1 MKASYL
7 TTENKITVYTNPEY
21 QGADI
26 PDEYMKR
33 PKDTDVPVN
42 SLYGLEPDDK
52 MKAKEHAD
60 TMLALALK
68 MRKGWTPDP
77 IIVVKTSKGYM
88 ILDGHHRWH
97 AARKAGVETLPAVVV
112 DKGDLKYTNEIPEGK
127 LAKAAGAAAL
137 AGACI
142 AGTPGC
148 AVTSVKDVA
157 KGVQTVGRT
166 AQTVKDMGR
175 AGAEEELYNILRQ
188 KLRNVK
194 EGNVEEDS
202 IYQQLKRKFG
212 AVSHKAD
219 YDKVAQYLHNEI
231 VKASKGGAPQHG
243 LGYYAQQIAKE
254 FEGIDYRALI
264 DVYKK
269 EYGLEGLSESLDQPY
284 RLDTPD
290 YMYYVNK
297 WTTKANSPTHT
308 IKFLGQSKDKK
319 KGPGLAWEF
328 EFGTRPHHS
337 GALSNYEVTGE
348 GDAQRILATAVAAI
362 KLFVNEV
369 DPSMVTFTADKGDDG
384 TSRTKLYQRMVQRLA
399 PQLGFK
405 PIVQKGDAMDTFTL
419 VKEADKMGGIDVG
432 SSIQNARE
440 EWRAWIQSLPT
451 QLAQEFID
459 ERPNPDQEDIDVFT
473 KLRLTSKTPVMVS
486 TKELLKQPWMK
497 GSISRTPQPV
507 VDAINKRYGT
517 NFKSGTVYD
526 RDPDRFFR
534 YAKMTANTAKPSV
547 MVDGDV
553 IFGVGRMI
561 AALLRGDASVPVWNL
576 KTVATE
582 SASGYIPSAKEKN
595 DPRFKTALT
604 VDVKPGETQRQ
615 AAKLGMKIDKKGSPP
630 LLHKSA
636 AKNTS
641 ANKAYNLGLTESL
654 MAKYKALKE
663 SQLDE
668 EELVE
673 ISQTPGAIRD
683 WASSDA
689 ANGIIAGF
697 EAEVILPDIGG
708 LEYDEDRESDMSE
721 DRRPRSIDDVLDFL
735 SFDDHGFGLYGSAA
749 DDLRDTL
756 RERYTEWVDDQ
767 IMNAWEYDEFKTVME
782 DEGWLDDIVKDEI
795 DAFDVDD
802 VAQEIFKKDYD
813 ELDDDDK
820 DDVNSSIADRAN
832 EAAEETM
839 LKMWDGETGF
849 YGDALESFREMK
861 YSDRDLEED
870 EYFEQNFP
878 YMSDITDTFGV
889 DWPYIEGNVQD
900 EGAWEDF
907 GDMMQK
913 LVGKKVV
920 VSTGY
925 HSESR
930 GDYYIIEPD
939 SSISP
944 DSTSDAG
951 VEIVSPPMP
960 LATAQQQLLDVA
972 AFLKRNDAYTNDSTG
987 LHMGISLPDNEE
999 NLDYVKLVL
1008 FTGDRYMLEQFDRS
1022 YNSYA
1027 RSAIEKME
1035 TAAKEAKRKNFKF
1048 ERMNIKSAMDALRNG
1063 INKEA
1068 AEIVRGRTGQDKYTS
1083 IHIKQGYIEFRIAGG
1098 DYLNKVEEAEL
1109 AMLRFARA
1117 YTIASDPN
1125 AEREEYQKK
1134 LFKLINSEDPAEN
1147 IWAQYQ
1153 AGQIN
1158 AEDLKDQW
1166 ANNVLGI
1173 DPEAGKQDAFGE
1185 RTYNIVRLKT
1195 GDVVKDIFA
1204 RDEEEAQ
1211 ELFQNWLKQ
1220 FGDDSIH
1227 DNFKLVDP
1235 TKANKEPAGR
1245 KGEVAKRLQGRTRIF
1260 QFVVPNPQDWE
1271 KAKAGVRE
1279 SIMKAVLR
1287 EDEVATFNVPATSE
1301 VEARKKLPYYAD
1313 WITPNRASQIELAK
1327 VMPVRGE
1334 LPKEPDYTDKEFGFA
1349 YKVLQ
1354 YGDLGPELNIV
1365 ITAPNR
1371 ASAIDKL
1378 RQGVRK
1384 KAGTFQAAVKDLKDI
1399 DPGSVDMSKEPEAEA
1414 QSYNVEVRIFGEY
1427 GTTFKTFTVKAASEQ
1442 IAIAKAEEYV
1452 KSNSPRSNVT
1462 ARIPKESK
1470 WRVISAITGESGN
1483 PVRMDITVDADT
1495 EEKARNI
1502 ALMKLQQQNPN
1513 ADVRITYASEVN

>member
-1 MKASYL
+1 MKARYL
-7 TTENKITVYTNPEY
+7 TKEDKITVYTDPQY
-21 QGADI
+21 QGTDI
-26 PDEYMKR
+26 PDEYMNR
-33 PKDTDVPVN
+33 AKDIDVPVK
-42 SLYGLEPDDK
+42 SLYGFEPDDK
-52 MKAKEHAD
+52 MHGKDSAD

-68 MRKGWTPDP
+68 MKTGWTPPP
-77 IIVVKTSKGYM
+77 IIVVKTAKGYM
-88 ILDGHHRWH
+88 ILDGHHRFH
-97 AARKAGVETLPAVVV
+97 AAKKAGLETLPAVVV
-112 DKGDLKYTNEIPEGK
+112 DKGDLEYTDFVPE
-127 LAKAAGAAAL
+127 
-137 AGACI
+137 
-142 AGTPGC
+142 
-148 AVTSVKDVA
+148 
-157 KGVQTVGRT
+157 
-166 AQTVKDMGR
+166 
-175 AGAEEELYNILRQ
+175 N
-188 KLRNVK
+188 
-194 EGNVEEDS
+194 S
-202 IYQQLKRKFG
+202 IYQDLKRKFG
-212 AVSHKAD
+212 AISHKAD
-219 YDKVAQYLHNEI
+219 YDKVAQHLHSEL
-231 VKASKGGAPQHG
+231 VKASRGGAPEHG
-243 LGYYAQQIAKE
+243 LGYYAQQIAKM
-254 FEGIDYRALI
+254 FKDIDYRTLI

-269 EYGLEGLSESLDQPY
+269 QYGTEGLSESLDQPY
-284 RLDTPD
+284 RLNTPD
-290 YMYYVNK
+290 HMYWVNK
-297 WTTKANSPTHT
+297 WTTTANSPTHT
-308 IKFLGQSKDKK
+308 IKFLGQSRDKK
-319 KGPGLAWEF
+319 NGPGLAWEF
-328 EFGTRPHHS
+328 EFGTRPHNDR
-337 GALSNYEVTGE
+337 GLSSYDVTGE
-348 GDAQRILATAVAAI
+348 GDAQRVLATAVAAI
-362 KLFVNEV
+362 KMFINDVE
-369 DPSMVTFTADKGDDG
+369 PASVTFTADKGDDG

-405 PIVQKGDAMDTFTL
+405 PIVQKGDAIDTFTL
-419 VKEADKMGGIDVG
+419 VKEADKMGAIDVG
-432 SSIQNARE
+432 SSIQNSRE
-440 EWRAWIQSLPT
+440 EWKTWIQSLPT

-486 TKELLKQPWMK
+486 TKALLKQPWMK
-497 GSISRTPQPV
+497 GTISRTPQPV

-517 NFKSGTVYD
+517 NFKGGTVYD

-553 IFGVGRMI
+553 IFGVGRLV

-576 KTVATE
+576 KTVTTE
-582 SASGYIPSAKEKN
+582 GGVGITTKQN
-595 DPRFKTALT
+595 TTA
-604 VDVKPGETQRQ
+604 DVKPGETKRQ
-615 AAKLGMKIDKKGSPP
+615 AAKLGMKLNKKNQPP

-654 MAKYKALKE
+654 WAKYKSLKE
-663 SQLDE
+663 STLEE

-673 ISQTPGAIRD
+673 ISQTPSAIRD

-689 ANGIIAGF
+689 ADGIIAGF

-708 LEYDEDRESDMSE
+708 LDYDDDPEPDFGE

-735 SFDDHGFGLYGSAA
+735 EFDEHGLGLYGSEAE
-749 DDLRDTL
+749 DLRNTL
-756 RERYTEWVDDQ
+756 REQYTEWVDEQ

-782 DEGWLDDIVKDEI
+782 DEGWLDDLVNEEI
-795 DAFDVDD
+795 EAFDVDD
-802 VAQEIFKKDYD
+802 VAQEIFDKDYE

-849 YGDALESFREMK
+849 YGDALDVFRDQK

-870 EYFEQNFP
+870 EFFEQQYPF
-878 YMSDITDTFGV
+878 MSDITDTFGV
-889 DWPYIEGNVQD
+889 SWPYIEGNARD

-907 GDMMQK
+907 GDMMQN
-913 LVGKKVV
+913 LLGKKVI

-925 HSESR
+925 HSEDR
-930 GDYYIIEPD
+930 GDHYIIEPD

-944 DSTSDAG
+944 DSGSDAG

-960 LATAQQQLLDVA
+960 LSQAQQQLLDVA

-987 LHMGISLPDNEE
+987 LHMGISLPDNED

-1027 RSAIEKME
+1027 RSAFEKME
-1035 TAAKEAKRKNFKF
+1035 TAAKEAKRKKGKSSALFVAAGF
-1048 ERMNIKSAMDALRNG
+1048 ETMNIKGAMDALRKG

-1068 AEIVRGRTGQDKYTS
+1068 AEIVRGRVGGDKYTS
-1083 IHIKQGYIEFRIAGG
+1083 IHIKNGYIEFRIAGG

-1166 ANNVLGI
+1166 ANKVLGI

-1185 RTYNIVRLKT
+1185 RTYHIVNRAT
-1195 GDVVKDIFA
+1195 GNVVKDIYA
-1204 RDEEEAQ
+1204 RDEEEAE
-1211 ELFQNWLKQ
+1211 ELFQNYLKQ
-1220 FGDDSIH
+1220 FADENLENSY
-1227 DNFKLVDP
+1227 KLVDP
-1235 TKANKEPAGR
+1235 TKVNKEPTGR

-1271 KAKAGVRE
+1271 KAKAGMRE

-1334 LPKEPDYTDKEFGFA
+1334 LPKEPDYTPKEFGFS

-1354 YGDLGPELNIV
+1354 YGDLGPELKIV

-1378 RQGVRK
+1378 RQDVRK
-1384 KAGTFQAAVKDLKDI
+1384 KTGTFQSAVKDLKDI
-1399 DPGSVDMSKEPEAEA
+1399 DPSSVGMSKEPAAEQEYKVEVKIQGDFGTA
-1414 QSYNVEVRIFGEY
+1414 FKTYNVK
-1427 GTTFKTFTVKAASEQ
+1427 TTSEKL
-1442 IAIAKAEEYV
+1442 AIAKAVEVV
-1452 KSNSPRSNVT
+1452 KSSNPRSDVT
-1462 ARIPKESK
+1462 ARIPKETR
-1470 WRVISAITGESGN
+1470 WRVLANITGESGN
-1483 PVRMDITVDADT
+1483 PVRMDITVSAST
-1495 EEKARNI
+1495 EERARNI
-1502 ALMKLQQQNPN
+1502 AQLKLEQLNPN
-1513 ADVRITYASEVN
+1513 AAVRIIQAREVN